1 MPDPLRLLVERLDS
15 EDPATASHGRAV
27 ARWCS
32 RMAQY
37 LRLPGA
43 EQTRIV
49 RSGQILDVGKLLV
62 PDELLRA
69 ARPLLAAERIAVA
82 EHVIEGERLLA
93 EYGLLDY
100 RDGVRFHHERYD
112 GRGYPDGLRGS
123 AIPLAARIIGVAD
136 SYVAMTGLRPYR
148 FPMTPDR
155 ALLEIERGRGRQFDP
170 AIVDVMVAVVGDSQ
184 RSIAV

>member
-1 MPDPLRLLVERLDS
+1 MDPLRLLVERLDS
-15 EDPATASHGRAV
+15 EDPATAAHGRGV

-37 LRLPGA
+37 LRLPA
-43 EQTRIV
+43 TEQAYVV

-69 ARPLLAAERIAVA
+69 ARPLLAAERITVA
-82 EHVIEGERLLA
+82 KHVIEGVRLLA

-123 AIPLAARIIGVAD
+123 AIPLVARIVAVAD
-136 SYVAMTGLRPYR
+136 SYVAMTGQRPYR

-170 AIVDVMVAVVGDSQ
+170 AIVDVMVAAVGDSQ